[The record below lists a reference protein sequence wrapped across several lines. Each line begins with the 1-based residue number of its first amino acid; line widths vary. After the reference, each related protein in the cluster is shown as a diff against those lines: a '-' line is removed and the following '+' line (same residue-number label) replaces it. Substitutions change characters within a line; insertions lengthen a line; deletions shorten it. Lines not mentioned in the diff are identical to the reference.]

1 MGFPMMPRLELN
13 PAGQFPRACVQG
25 KVSKPPPPHA
35 PPPPHPGRR
44 GPPPHLAPPP
54 PLRDWSGH
62 SHFPWGSSASLPGR
76 RAFECVHVSSGVIFV
91 SSSIFLFSFLE
102 GEQCFGDTF
111 FRIIEA

>member
-1 MGFPMMPRLELN
+1 MMPRLELN

-25 KVSKPPPPHA
+25 KVSK
-35 PPPPHPGRR
+35 
-44 GPPPHLAPPP
+44 PPPHLAPPP